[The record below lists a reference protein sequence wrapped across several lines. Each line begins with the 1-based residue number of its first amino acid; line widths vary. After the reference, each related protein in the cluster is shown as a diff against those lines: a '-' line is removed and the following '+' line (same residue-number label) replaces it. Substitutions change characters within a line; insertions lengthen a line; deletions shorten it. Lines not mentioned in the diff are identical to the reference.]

1 MVRNPHGREVN
12 EEKEEGLYAFVTQQQ
27 LRQYSTPLIL
37 SINYNYYSSICQ
49 S

>member
-1 MVRNPHGREVN
+1 MVRKPHGREVN

-27 LRQYSTPLIL
+27 LRQYSMPLTL